1 MQSLKWLGVELVEV
15 SLKEKFV
22 SVAGATLAIYLVSI
36 ISHMVLPTSSAVGVV
51 ASMGATAVLLFAV
64 PHGQLS
70 QPWPLLGGHFV
81 SALVGV
87 SCAQAMGSTFLATAI
102 AVGVSIGLMQQ
113 LKCIHPPGGATAFT
127 AVMGGQAIQELG
139 FLYVLIPVG
148 LNAVAMMTL
157 AIAINYPFS
166 WRRYPAAWIK
176 RMANSIQDT
185 LVISDDEH
193 RRFVEAVRSID
204 SFVDVSEEDLV
215 YLTRTMMQ
223 FTQSRG
229 E

>member
-102 AVGVSIGLMQQ
+102 AVGVSI
-113 LKCIHPPGGATAFT
+113 
-127 AVMGGQAIQELG
+127 
-139 FLYVLIPVG
+139 
-148 LNAVAMMTL
+148 VAMMTL